1 MSTITSSV
9 SNSAANPA
17 YPQLSRALTNLSARA
32 QPAAP
37 EETAE
42 SAADPTDLVQEIAQQ
57 NSLSA
62 LADGAAALGATQS
75 AQGLIAGQPALALAS
90 QATVAPE
97 TAWSLLQD

>member
-1 MSTITSSV
+1 MSTITPSLAQP
-9 SNSAANPA
+9 AANAA

-37 EETAE
+37 EDAAG
-42 SAADPTDLVQEIAQQ
+42 SAAEPSDLVQEIAQQ

-75 AQGLIAGQPALALAS
+75 AQALVAGQPAAALAS
-90 QATVAPE
+90 QATIAPE